1 MSRKEYRAIAE
12 AIRQT
17 HELWKDGYSLTH
29 GVPPHVAASD
39 ALYGLAM
46 RLSVELGA
54 DNPRFDAARF
64 MKACGFED

>member
-17 HELWKDGYSLTH
+17 HELWAEEYPPDKR
-29 GVPPHVAASD
+29 PPHVAASD